1 MDAVKNMLEQVEVG
15 EGIEIGALTLYPL
28 LSGNG
33 RNGESEPDYLLLD
46 EAIES
51 KQIEITEVDASGSV
65 PELRVVNSGNI
76 PVLMVEGEQLIGAKQ
91 NRTLNSSIFVGAN
104 SEVII
109 PVSCTEAG
117 RWNSVSSRFR
127 ASRHYSHPRLRRMK
141 AKSVRDNLERGR
153 GRRSDQG
160 AVWDE
165 VDRVAARLQTSHPTR
180 DYEAAHDEAEKRM
193 DEEIQNVELPDNAI
207 GVVVTVGNQIEV
219 MDAFGNPDT
228 LRKMMPKLMSG
239 YWLAGIVGEE
249 RNGEVEE
256 AVDLSVL
263 LSKIDSVD
271 GAEFPTPGNG
281 RELKLVGPKVEGMAL
296 TCGDQILH
304 MAVFPE
310 G

>member
-1 MDAVKNMLEQVEVG
+1 MDTVKTMLEQMEVG
-15 EGIEIGALTLYPL
+15 EGIDVGPLTLFPL
-28 LSGNG
+28 LSENDGD
-33 RNGESEPDYLLLD
+33 EKDETDYLLLD

-51 KQIEITEVDASGSV
+51 KQIEITEVDKSGSV
-65 PELRVVNSGNI
+65 PELKVINSGDI
-76 PVLMVEGEQLIGAKQ
+76 PVLMIEGEQLIGAKQ

-117 RWNSVSSRFR
+117 RWSSVSSRFR
-127 ASRHYSHPRLRRMK
+127 ASRHHSHPRLRRMK
-141 AKSVRDNLERGR
+141 AKSVRENMERGM
-153 GRRSDQG
+153 GRRSNQR

-165 VDRVAARLQTSHPTR
+165 VDRVSARLQTSHPTR

-193 DEEIQNVELPDNAI
+193 DEEIQKIELPENAI

-228 LRKMMPKLMSG
+228 LRKLLPKLMSG
-239 YWLAGIVGEE
+239 YWLAGMVDEE
-249 RNGEVEE
+249 RIGETEE
-256 AVDLSVL
+256 AIDLSAL

-281 RELKLVGPKVEGMAL
+281 EEVKLVGPKMEGMAL

-310 G
+310 V